1 MLKEIIEIVNY
12 IDSAGGEVVNIYD
25 GFDGDFSD
33 SDKANLPQEK
43 YVLPYIFFSLKK
55 SGQDDWQNLNEELFN
70 KIGALAK
77 EFNDSSLKEGERI
90 YWKMIIWN
98 WEKEK
103 GLLCVS
109 PTTNRMDLHD
119 PSVVL
124 GLTKE
129 KRMELRATSL
139 ELFEDFGEY
148 LKNVK

>member
-1 MLKEIIEIVNY
+1 MLKEITEVVNY
-12 IDSAGGEVVNIYD
+12 INSAGGEVINTYE
-25 GFDGDFSD
+25 GFNGDFSD

-43 YVLPYIFFSLKK
+43 YVLPYIFFSLIK
-55 SGQDDWQNLNEELFN
+55 SGQDDWQNLNEAFFT

-77 EFNDSSLKEGERI
+77 EFNDSSSKESDRI

-98 WEKEK
+98 WDKEK

-119 PSVVL
+119 SSVVL

-129 KRMELRATSL
+129 KRTELRSTAL
-139 ELFEDFGEY
+139 ELFNEFGEF
-148 LKNVK
+148 LKSK

>member
-12 IDSAGGEVVNIYD
+12 INSAGGEVINMYD
-25 GFDGDFSD
+25 GYDGDFSE
-33 SDKANLPQEK
+33 SDKANLTQEK

-77 EFNDSSLKEGERI
+77 EFNDSSSKEGERI

-98 WEKEK
+98 WDKEK
-103 GLLCVS
+103 GLLCIS

-129 KRMELRATSL
+129 KRTELRATAL
-139 ELFEDFGEY
+139 ELFKEFGEY
-148 LKNVK
+148 LKNIK